1 MPVGYVK
8 ADGEN
13 RRAKKWYNGHILL
26 PTSLSFLPTV
36 FSMGKMISNCTR
48 SKVLYHPRS
57 QGGKRREQSLSQPVI
72 NGELSKPQCLP
83 FAKLI
88 ILVERVSLS
97 YSQWTGLTDEERI
110 WKLG

>member
-1 MPVGYVK
+1 MVQWTRTSPHLPLIPPHSIL
-8 ADGEN
+8 
-13 RRAKKWYNGHILL
+13 NGKDDLY
-26 PTSLSFLPTV
+26 
-36 FSMGKMISNCTR
+36 CTR
-48 SKVLYHPRS
+48 SKVPYHPRS
-57 QGGKRREQSLSQPVI
+57 LGGKRREQSLSQPVI